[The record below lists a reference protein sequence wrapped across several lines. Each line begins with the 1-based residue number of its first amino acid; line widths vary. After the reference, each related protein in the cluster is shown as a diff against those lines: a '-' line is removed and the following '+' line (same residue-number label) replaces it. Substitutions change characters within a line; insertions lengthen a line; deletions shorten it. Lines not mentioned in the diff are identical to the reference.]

1 MKSGNGIDLAA
12 VYQLLT
18 EVAQRVG
25 AIEGRLDSHDRRFD
39 RIDACLADHTQKLN
53 QLVITVND
61 HTRKLDGLAVIVSE
75 HGRKIDDLTAG
86 LGELRLTVYDYHNSV
101 VTQGILAGEFDER
114 LKRLER
120 QLNADPPH

>member
-61 HTRKLDGLAVIVSE
+61 HTRKLDGLAVI
-75 HGRKIDDLTAG
+75 
-86 LGELRLTVYDYHNSV
+86 GELRLTVYDYHNSV